1 MARYYPT
8 APGAFPSGLFLFKE
22 FLDAILFDKFE
33 VVDHTHPV
41 MSSVAFIDMAE
52 PLAGKIIALIT
63 VFNLA
68 ISEQIA
74 SLFEEGTVLISWPA
88 TGTVRHSDSLASYVM
103 FKSKVSAAYSA
114 VHSARSDQFLVH
126 LI

>member
-8 APGAFPSGLFLFKE
+8 APGTFPSLLFLFKE
-22 FLDAILFDKFE
+22 LLDAILLDEFE
-33 VVDHTHPV
+33 VLDHTHPV

-52 PLAGKIIALIT
+52 PLAGKIIALVT

-74 SLFEEGTVLISWPA
+74 SLFQKSTFLISWPA
-88 TGTVRHSDSLASYVM
+88 VGTVRHSDSLAS
-103 FKSKVSAAYSA
+103 
-114 VHSARSDQFLVH
+114 
-126 LI
+126 

>member
-1 MARYYPT
+1 MARYYPA
-8 APGAFPSGLFLFKE
+8 APGAFPFVLFLFKE

-52 PLAGKIIALIT
+52 PLAGKIIALVT

-103 FKSKVSAAYSA
+103 FESKVSAAYRA
-114 VHSARSDQFLVH
+114 VHSARSD
-126 LI
+126 